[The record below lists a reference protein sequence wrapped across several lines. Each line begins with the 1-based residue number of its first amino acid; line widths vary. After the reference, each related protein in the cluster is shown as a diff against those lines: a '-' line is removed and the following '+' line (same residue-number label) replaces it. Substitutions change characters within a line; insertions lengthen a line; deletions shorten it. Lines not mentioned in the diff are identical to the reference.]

1 MKYPVDK
8 SKWLEMFEE
17 DGCKAEEVDIL
28 LINTIADKINA
39 AYAQGYE
46 DGRREGC
53 HE

>member
-17 DGCKAEEVDIL
+17 DWYKAEEVDIL
-28 LINTIADKINA
+28 LISTLADKINA

-46 DGRREGC
+46 DGRRGLS
-53 HE
+53 